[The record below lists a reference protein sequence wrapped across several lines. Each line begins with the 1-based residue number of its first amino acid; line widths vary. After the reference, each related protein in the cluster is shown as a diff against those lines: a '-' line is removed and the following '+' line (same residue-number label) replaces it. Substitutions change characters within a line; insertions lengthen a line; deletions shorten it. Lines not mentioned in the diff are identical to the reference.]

1 MASSF
6 NQKSNSSASSK
17 PKPTF
22 RRAGASAPRPARAK
36 SPASAPAPARPANV
50 PAPKKAISAYSAPAK
65 KRPALKAAPPAQ
77 KPAGPHPAPRAGK
90 LPAPSAPSRPR
101 AAAAGKPAVKK
112 LKSMPAPQRGADASA
127 KGASAPKLFS
137 RVALPGLSGKIAL
150 GVAGVVAVILV
161 VALIIFN
168 SGLFA
173 ATDVWIQGSE
183 HVTKDA
189 AEQLIDLPEGTTLFS
204 IDEDAISQRL
214 MQNPWVSGVEVERV
228 FPHTLI
234 IKPRER
240 AVEAVVYISADDIA
254 WAIGDDGCWIAP
266 ISLAVAEGDS
276 EPSADAQDAG
286 DAADDAGDAADD
298 AAASDA
304 DQAASDAGSQAGLE
318 AAQAAASELGALL
331 FTDVSS
337 GVSPVSGK
345 PVESDVIL
353 AGLEYAK
360 GFSPEFIGQ
369 IKFISLPSEEA
380 IAANLTSGVEVAL
393 GAPDNIKT
401 KEQVVTKL
409 LEQEQGV
416 TYIDVRV
423 PNSYTFRSLP
433 V

>member
-36 SPASAPAPARPANV
+36 SPASGPAPARPASV

-65 KRPALKAAPPAQ
+65 KRPALKAAPQPQ
-77 KPAGPHPAPRAGK
+77 KPAGPRPAPRGGK
-90 LPAPSAPSRPR
+90 LPSRSVAPRPR
-101 AAAAGKPAVKK
+101 TAAAAKPAVKK
-112 LKSMPAPQRGADASA
+112 LKSMPAPQRAADASA
-127 KGASAPKLFS
+127 KGPSASKIFS

-150 GVAGVVAVILV
+150 GVAGVAAAILL

-240 AVEAVVYISADDIA
+240 AVEAVVYIAADDIA

-266 ISLAVAEGDS
+266 ISLSVAEGA
-276 EPSADAQDAG
+276 ADAQEP
-286 DAADDAGDAADD
+286 ADDAADD
-298 AAASDA
+298 AAGAATDDA
-304 DQAASDAGSQAGLE
+304 AQAAPEAGGQAGLE

-353 AGLEYAK
+353 AGLKYAK
-360 GFSPEFIGQ
+360 GFSPEFISQ

-393 GAPDNIKT
+393 GTPDNIKT
-401 KEQVVTKL
+401 KEQVITKL